1 VLGRWAVEKK
11 NDLLKR
17 YGIRE
22 NVKISND
29 LQNTLLQGVVVFYL
43 YSWVLYNGII
53 FLFNDHSLEIVA
65 LLFSLFFATAA

>member
-1 VLGRWAVEKK
+1 MFGCELVEKK

-17 YGIRE
+17 YGIRK
-22 NVKISND
+22 NVKIRND
-29 LQNTLLQGVVVFYL
+29 FQNTLLQGVVVFYL
-43 YSWVLYNGII
+43 YSRVLYNGII

>member
-1 VLGRWAVEKK
+1 MFGRGAIEKK

-22 NVKISND
+22 NVKIGND
-29 LQNTLLQGVVVFYL
+29 LQNTLLQRVVVLYL
-43 YSWVLYNGII
+43 YSWLLYNGII